1 MKFPK
6 VKDSIANNP
15 ADSIYGRKNLLKL
28 TPLLRIEMT
37 SVLLAIFEVKKITA
51 TKVNNGLNKLPK

>member
-1 MKFPK
+1 MKLPRLNERT
-6 VKDSIANNP
+6 ANNP
-15 ADSIYGRKNLLKL
+15 AESIKGRKNLLKL

-51 TKVNNGLNKLPK
+51 IKVNRGLNRFPK